1 MTQPADNTSLTPLDP
16 AAPAA
21 EPDRGA
27 RRWGQ
32 RLYVLGAVVYVAGIA
47 IALLTAHPTARA
59 AARTGAWAAVILG
72 AGGAGLLWL
81 RRRKATKARTEV
93 RHFD

>member
-1 MTQPADNTSLTPLDP
+1 MTQPADNTSPVPFDHATP
-16 AAPAA
+16 AT
-21 EPDRGA
+21 EPDRGV

-32 RLYVLGAVVYVAGIA
+32 RLYVLGAVVYVAGIT

-59 AARTGAWAAVILG
+59 AAWTIAWAAVILG

-81 RRRKATKARTEV
+81 RRRKATKARTEAP
-93 RHFD
+93 RFD